1 MRRVPLVLL
10 AALALAPAS
19 AAGGTLTGRVV
30 FRGEPPMLPPIE
42 VAKDR
47 EVCGPTVPSPA
58 LSVAPD
64 TRGVRNAVVYVEGAP
79 APAVQDPPEA
89 RLENQQCRFVPHVV
103 AMRVGAELAIVNSDP
118 VLHNLRAWPRDEP
131 RRAVFNVV
139 QPTQGQVTRRTIKR
153 AGVMALTCDAHVHMS
168 GWVLAF
174 DHPYFAVTDE
184 SGGFTIAG
192 IPAGRYRVT
201 VWHEGWNI
209 VGRTPEGRLLYDAPH
224 TVSEDVTVTES
235 GSAHLELALPAAD
248 RR

>member
-1 MRRVPLVLL
+1 MRRVPLLL
-10 AALALAPAS
+10 LVALALAPAS

-30 FRGEPPMLPPIE
+30 FHGEPPMLPPIE

-47 EVCGPTVPSPA
+47 EVCGPMVPSPA

-79 APAVQDPPEA
+79 APVVQDPPEA
-89 RLENQQCRFVPHVV
+89 WLENQQCRFVPHVV

-131 RRAVFNVV
+131 RRAAFNVV

-153 AGVMALTCDAHVHMS
+153 AGVMALTCDAHIHMS

-174 DHPYFAVTDE
+174 DHPYFAVTDDK
-184 SGGFTIAG
+184 GGFTIAG

-209 VGRTPEGRLLYDAPH
+209 VGRTPEGRLLYDPPH
-224 TVSEDVTVTES
+224 TISEDVTVTET
-235 GSAHLELALPAAD
+235 GSAQIEFALPSAD